1 MTYVL
6 RGDPDDAMASFFNHV
21 RNARNGGPK
30 ADREFRLALISLVEV
45 YNQAARIDPAR
56 LEQFRRESGEALASL
71 GNRVAAYVL
80 KTIFLAED
88 AREDEWYEL
97 AMRRSVIQLLSDEY
111 VGTRVA
117 AQIDPAEIT
126 ALDLEL
132 RRVGK
137 EQGPIPEPYVP
148 KSLPGSHWWWHF
160 PPNQDLTEPK

>member
-1 MTYVL
+1 MTYVF
-6 RGDPDDAMASFFNHV
+6 RRDPDDAMASFFNHV
-21 RNARNGGPK
+21 RHVHKGELN

-45 YNQAARIDPAR
+45 YTQAAQIDPAR
-56 LEQFRRESGEALASL
+56 LQQFRRESGEALASF
-71 GNRVAAYVL
+71 GNRVAAYLL
-80 KTIFLAED
+80 KTVFLAED

-117 AQIDPAEIT
+117 AQIDPAEV
-126 ALDLEL
+126 AELDAEL

-137 EQGPIPEPYVP
+137 EQGPVPEPYVP

-160 PPNQDLTEPK
+160 PPHQELTGPA